1 MRSIRRS
8 LIGYFLA
15 LSFVALAT
23 TGVVLDQ
30 ITQAVIERGRAD
42 QVKLVDQQY
51 EEKRRDEI
59 EKLDQALFDQ
69 AYTLVVGTQWQ
80 QIGGRFYDAQ
90 RDFSR
95 LEIAFGL
102 AGPFQAATIAAVTQ
116 PGRRET
122 RNPIHDKVQQAY
134 YDRLTI
140 DRFFLKNID
149 DDQHFRDLYQIHR
162 APNQEP
168 WRSKSLGSV
177 VLPLNTADFPQ

>member
-42 QVKLVDQQY
+42 QVKLIDQQY

-69 AYTLVVGTQWQ
+69 AYTLAFGTRSPE
-80 QIGGRFYDAQ
+80 IGARLNQAQ

-95 LEIAFGL
+95 LEIAFGV
-102 AGPFQAATIAAVTQ
+102 AGPFPA
-116 PGRRET
+116 
-122 RNPIHDKVQQAY
+122 
-134 YDRLTI
+134 
-140 DRFFLKNID
+140 
-149 DDQHFRDLYQIHR
+149 
-162 APNQEP
+162 
-168 WRSKSLGSV
+168 
-177 VLPLNTADFPQ
+177 